1 MKLVSN
7 LQGSDTTPIDERA
20 LVDPND
26 AFEIDGVSMQER
38 PSAIEQNND
47 RMDYSH
53 LLNDDIV
60 NSKPLSAVG
69 LGEHRMPPIID
80 LLSYISAA
88 DLSQQTGRKLSSS
101 IQD

>member
-1 MKLVSN
+1 
-7 LQGSDTTPIDERA
+7 
-20 LVDPND
+20 
-26 AFEIDGVSMQER
+26 MQER
-38 PSAIEQNND
+38 PSAIGQNND

-53 LLNDDIV
+53 LLNDDVV

-101 IQD
+101 IQDRTDSKYFLNKHLGYDQIASEKLVVNFN

>member
-1 MKLVSN
+1 
-7 LQGSDTTPIDERA
+7 
-20 LVDPND
+20 
-26 AFEIDGVSMQER
+26 MQER

-101 IQD
+101 IQDWTDSKYSLNKHLGYDQIASEKLVVNFN